1 MIYLTKR
8 RSRQG
13 WESDEPKP
21 EEKEQKAPK
30 GAKESERAKCH
41 EWGNE
46 DEEWWEPWEDSARKE
61 TWSGDWEDWKGQGR
75 PGAWTASQSSQA
87 VAPKPKA
94 RPKFHSD
101 MSHSGVVN
109 AQDPWTGHLLI
120 DCPAIQQLY
129 QHPAIILPKHN
140 TSNVRLGSIV
150 VFRVQP
156 EGGLP
161 VACDIAVNGFDIEVG
176 QRPDK
181 VRDDHCDGAGFL
193 PAERI
198 REMGI
203 NLPVPNGPGKAYQ
216 QLVKGP
222 SYRPPKLQ
230 DRVFFVTGAN
240 SGIGFEASKAFALA
254 GATVVFGCRDQKRA
268 TTAMRALVT
277 EGVSEAQLHFLPLD
291 LTSLQ
296 SVRRCAQLLEESGLK
311 VDVLVLNAGVMRRC
325 RELTEDGFEMTM
337 AANHLGHFLLVQL
350 LVPHLL
356 AQEAQ
361 GRHPRVVMVGSNLC
375 YSHDVFDFEE
385 LVAVRSRRE
394 AESFKAKPY
403 SLFSAYAQ
411 SKLANLLMTSEL
423 ARRLPRIPVNCVH
436 PGEVL
441 TQVMNDMHPVV
452 LAIYASFRPV
462 ARKLFKSPEEGAVCT
477 VFVATSPE
485 LSCTGQYFMRLRP
498 AKVSKVAQDPDVARR
513 LWELSVQLTQSPDE
527 INKSAKN

>member
-1 MIYLTKR
+1 MK
-8 RSRQG
+8 G
-13 WESDEPKP
+13 FW
-21 EEKEQKAPK
+21 APPT
-30 GAKESERAKCH
+30 R
-41 EWGNE
+41 
-46 DEEWWEPWEDSARKE
+46 
-61 TWSGDWEDWKGQGR
+61 
-75 PGAWTASQSSQA
+75 
-87 VAPKPKA
+87 
-94 RPKFHSD
+94 
-101 MSHSGVVN
+101 
-109 AQDPWTGHLLI
+109 LL
-120 DCPAIQQLY
+120 
-129 QHPAIILPKHN
+129 
-140 TSNVRLGSIV
+140 SIT
-150 VFRVQP
+150 FSC
-156 EGGLP
+156 GL
-161 VACDIAVNGFDIEVG
+161 AF
-176 QRPDK
+176 Q
-181 VRDDHCDGAGFL
+181 
-193 PAERI
+193 
-198 REMGI
+198 
-203 NLPVPNGPGKAYQ
+203 AYQ

-423 ARRLPRIPVNCVH
+423 ARRLPRCA
-436 PGEVL
+436 GSL
-441 TQVMNDMHPVV
+441 QC
-452 LAIYASFRPV
+452 YS
-462 ARKLFKSPEEGAVCT
+462 
-477 VFVATSPE
+477 
-485 LSCTGQYFMRLRP
+485 
-498 AKVSKVAQDPDVARR
+498 
-513 LWELSVQLTQSPDE
+513 
-527 INKSAKN
+527 

>member
-203 NLPVPNGPGKAYQ
+203 NLPVPNGPGKA
-216 QLVKGP
+216 LGKG
-222 SYRPPKLQ
+222 K
-230 DRVFFVTGAN
+230 TG
-240 SGIGFEASKAFALA
+240 
-254 GATVVFGCRDQKRA
+254 
-268 TTAMRALVT
+268 
-277 EGVSEAQLHFLPLD
+277 
-291 LTSLQ
+291 
-296 SVRRCAQLLEESGLK
+296 
-311 VDVLVLNAGVMRRC
+311 
-325 RELTEDGFEMTM
+325 
-337 AANHLGHFLLVQL
+337 
-350 LVPHLL
+350 
-356 AQEAQ
+356 
-361 GRHPRVVMVGSNLC
+361 GRHC
-375 YSHDVFDFEE
+375 
-385 LVAVRSRRE
+385 
-394 AESFKAKPY
+394 
-403 SLFSAYAQ
+403 
-411 SKLANLLMTSEL
+411 
-423 ARRLPRIPVNCVH
+423 
-436 PGEVL
+436 
-441 TQVMNDMHPVV
+441 
-452 LAIYASFRPV
+452 
-462 ARKLFKSPEEGAVCT
+462 
-477 VFVATSPE
+477 
-485 LSCTGQYFMRLRP
+485 
-498 AKVSKVAQDPDVARR
+498 
-513 LWELSVQLTQSPDE
+513 
-527 INKSAKN
+527 